1 MIYLDSAATTFQKPL
16 SVSYAMQ
23 RAMRTMSSPGRGGY
37 AAARAAEETAF
48 RCRSLAAELF
58 GVPSPEQVVFT
69 SNATHALN
77 IAIRSLVPE
86 GGRVA
91 VSGYEH
97 NAVTRPLHALGAR
110 IKVAAS
116 PLFDRAALL
125 RAFENSISPELDAV
139 VCTHVSNV
147 FGFVLPIEEIAALC
161 RAEGVPLIVDASQS
175 AGILPF
181 ELDTLG
187 AAFIAMPGHKGLY
200 GPQGTGLLLCAHDAA
215 PLLYGGTGSA
225 SLEQTMPDFL
235 PDRLEAGTHNM
246 PGIAGLEAGLRFV
259 RERRERIE
267 RHERALIARAAAALR
282 GMDGVTVYAARD
294 AAEQVGVLSFNLDGR
309 EPEKTADALAQRGFA
324 LRGGLHCAPYAHRTA
339 GTLPNGTVRMS
350 VSAFTSA
357 ANIDAFARAAYWDF
371 VSDIRVRYLSS
382 LPRSEAAAI
391 AAAADGLITHPE
403 NDDIDWTPDEFVS
416 DWNDLHRGEEPLK

>member
-58 GVPSPEQVVFT
+58 GVPSPEQVVFA

-235 PDRLEAGTHNM
+235 PDQLEAGTHNM
-246 PGIAGLEAGLRFV
+246 PGITGLEAGLRFV

-339 GTLPNGTVRMS
+339 GTLPNGTVRLS
-350 VSAFTSA
+350 VSTFTSA
-357 ANIDAFARAAYWDF
+357 ADIDAFAH
-371 VSDIRVRYLSS
+371 VLQSIVR
-382 LPRSEAAAI
+382 
-391 AAAADGLITHPE
+391 G
-403 NDDIDWTPDEFVS
+403 
-416 DWNDLHRGEEPLK
+416 

>member
-294 AAEQVGVLSFNLDGR
+294 AA
-309 EPEKTADALAQRGFA
+309 
-324 LRGGLHCAPYAHRTA
+324 
-339 GTLPNGTVRMS
+339 
-350 VSAFTSA
+350 
-357 ANIDAFARAAYWDF
+357 
-371 VSDIRVRYLSS
+371 
-382 LPRSEAAAI
+382 
-391 AAAADGLITHPE
+391 
-403 NDDIDWTPDEFVS
+403 
-416 DWNDLHRGEEPLK
+416 